1 MNKSVMSAIEL
12 LSAKYNFN
20 IEDAINVL
28 NENKARSKS
37 KSKVVE
43 AKKEV
48 EDLFAQIVND
58 VDDVIINNTDNT
70 DNTEVV
76 IKDQAMMNSDDYN
89 NDLQILINSIEKYPI
104 TLPEKMPTEYDGMS
118 VKDAYLMA
126 RVKKEK
132 EMKPAEKQLIR
143 AVIKGAN
150 KYQKELEKEA
160 EKAKKDAEK
169 QALAEQKKAE
179 KAALAAQKKAADPKE
194 IEKQKKAAEK
204 AAEKAKKDAEKAAA
218 AELKKLE
225 QEEAKKAK
233 MVEKAKKEMEKK
245 MTPENMKKEQEKMNK
260 ELEKQ
265 KKAAEKEIEKEKK
278 EAEKK
283 ALAEQKKAAK
293 EAEKKAAAE
302 AKKLEKKEPKAK
314 AAKAVEPKVEAKVE
328 EAPVKVTVKRVK
340 IAGQEYLKSSANIL
354 YNPETQEEV
363 GMYDEVTNSIKPLPD
378 DEEEELSEDN
388 YDN

>member
-1 MNKSVMSAIEL
+1 MSAIEL

-28 NENKARSKS
+28 NENKTKSKS

-58 VDDVIINNTDNT
+58 VDDVIINNTDNS
-70 DNTEVV
+70 EVV
-76 IKDQAMMNSDDYN
+76 MKDQAMMNSDDYN

-104 TLPEKMPTEYDGMS
+104 ALPEKMPAEYDGMS

-150 KYQKELEKEA
+150 KYQKEVEKAEKEA
-160 EKAKKDAEK
+160 AKKAEK
-169 QALAEQKKAE
+169 QALAEQKKKELAE
-179 KAALAAQKKAADPKE
+179 KKAAEKAADPKE

-204 AAEKAKKDAEKAAA
+204 KAA

-245 MTPENMKKEQEKMNK
+245 MTPEKMKKEQEKMNK

-283 ALAEQKKAAK
+283 AAKEAK
-293 EAEKKAAAE
+293 EAEKL
-302 AKKLEKKEPKAK
+302 AKKKEPKAK
-314 AAKAVEPKVEAKVE
+314 AAKAVETKVEAKVE

>member
-1 MNKSVMSAIEL
+1 MSAIEL

-70 DNTEVV
+70 EVV

-104 TLPEKMPTEYDGMS
+104 TLPEKMPAEYDGMS

-293 EAEKKAAAE
+293 EAEKL
-302 AKKLEKKEPKAK
+302 AKKKEPKAK
-314 AAKAVEPKVEAKVE
+314 AAKSVETKVEAKVE

>member
-1 MNKSVMSAIEL
+1 MSAIEL

-58 VDDVIINNTDNT
+58 VDDVIINNTDNTDNT

-265 KKAAEKEIEKEKK
+265 KKAAEKELEKEKK

-283 ALAEQKKAAK
+283 AAKEAK

-302 AKKLEKKEPKAK
+302 AKKLEKKAPKAK

>member
-1 MNKSVMSAIEL
+1 MNKTVMSAIEL
-12 LSAKYNFN
+12 LSVKYNFN

-28 NENKARSKS
+28 NENKTKSKS

-58 VDDVIINNTDNT
+58 VDDVIINNTDNS
-70 DNTEVV
+70 EVV
-76 IKDQAMMNSDDYN
+76 MKDQAMMNSDDYN

-104 TLPEKMPTEYDGMS
+104 ALPEKMPAEYDGMS
-118 VKDAYLMA
+118 VKDAYLIA

-150 KYQKELEKEA
+150 KYQKEVEKAEKEA
-160 EKAKKDAEK
+160 AKKAEK
-169 QALAEQKKAE
+169 KALAEQKKKELAE
-179 KAALAAQKKAADPKE
+179 KKAAEKAADPKE

-204 AAEKAKKDAEKAAA
+204 KAA

-245 MTPENMKKEQEKMNK
+245 MTPEKMKKEQEKMNK

-283 ALAEQKKAAK
+283 AAKEAK
-293 EAEKKAAAE
+293 EAEKL
-302 AKKLEKKEPKAK
+302 AKKKEPKAK
-314 AAKAVEPKVEAKVE
+314 AAKAVETKVEDKVE

>member
-1 MNKSVMSAIEL
+1 MNKTVMSAIEL
-12 LSAKYNFN
+12 LSVKYNFN

-28 NENKARSKS
+28 NENKTKSKS
-37 KSKVVE
+37 KSKVVQ

-58 VDDVIINNTDNT
+58 VDDVIINNT

-104 TLPEKMPTEYDGMS
+104 TLPEKMPAEYDGMS

-160 EKAKKDAEK
+160 EKAKKEAEK
-169 QALAEQKKAE
+169 KALAEQKKKELAE
-179 KAALAAQKKAADPKE
+179 KKAAEKAADPKE

-245 MTPENMKKEQEKMNK
+245 MTPEKMKKEQEKMNK

-283 ALAEQKKAAK
+283 AAKEAK
-293 EAEKKAAAE
+293 EAEKL
-302 AKKLEKKEPKAK
+302 AKKKEPKAK
-314 AAKAVEPKVEAKVE
+314 AAKAVETKVEAKVE

>member
-1 MNKSVMSAIEL
+1 MSAIEL

-58 VDDVIINNTDNT
+58 VDDTFDVAVKEALDKNPIRSID
-70 DNTEVV
+70 EE
-76 IKDQAMMNSDDYN
+76 
-89 NDLQILINSIEKYPI
+89 NDLHKRNEIVLKSVAETLNI
-104 TLPEKMPTEYDGMS
+104 TETTDKKKT
-118 VKDAYLMA
+118 
-126 RVKKEK
+126 KKEL
-132 EMKPAEKQLIR
+132 AE
-143 AVIKGAN
+143 
-150 KYQKELEKEA
+150 QKKAEKEA
-160 EKAKKDAEK
+160 EKAKKEAEK
-169 QALAEQKKAE
+169 EALAEQKKAEKEALAEQKKAE

-194 IEKQKKAAEK
+194 IEKQKK

-245 MTPENMKKEQEKMNK
+245 MTPENMKKEQEKMAK

-265 KKAAEKEIEKEKK
+265 KKAAEKELEKEKK

-283 ALAEQKKAAK
+283 AAKEAK
-293 EAEKKAAAE
+293 EAEKKAATE
-302 AKKLEKKEPKAK
+302 AKKLEKKAPKAK
-314 AAKAVEPKVEAKVE
+314 AANKVEAKVE
-328 EAPVKVTVKRVK
+328 EDAPVKVTVKRVK
-340 IAGQEYLKSSANIL
+340 IGDQEYLKSSANIL
-354 YNPETQEEV
+354 YNPVTQEEV
-363 GMYDEVTNSIKPLPD
+363 GIYDEATNSIKPLPD
-378 DEEEELSEDN
+378 DEEEELEEDN

>member
-20 IEDAINVL
+20 IEDAINTL

-58 VDDVIINNTDNT
+58 VDDVIINDTDNSASVSKI
-70 DNTEVV
+70 DVV
-76 IKDQAMMNSDDYN
+76 VNDAPGMTSDEYN
-89 NDLQILINSIEKYPI
+89 NDLQLIINSVEKYAI
-104 TLPEKMPTEYDGMS
+104 TLPEKMPAEYDGMS
-118 VKDAYLMA
+118 VKDAYLKA

-143 AVIKGAN
+143 AVIKGTE
-150 KYQKELEKEA
+150 KYKKDTEKE
-160 EKAKKDAEK
+160 
-169 QALAEQKKAE
+169 ALAEQKKAE
-179 KAALAAQKKAADPKE
+179 KAAAAEQKKKELAEKKAAEKAADPKE
-194 IEKQKKAAEK
+194 IEKAKKAAEK

-245 MTPENMKKEQEKMNK
+245 MTPENMKKEQEKMAK

-265 KKAAEKEIEKEKK
+265 KKAAEKELEKEKKEAEKKAAKEAK

-283 ALAEQKKAAK
+283 ALAEQKKA
-293 EAEKKAAAE
+293 EKKA
-302 AKKLEKKEPKAK
+302 PKAK
-314 AAKAVEPKVEAKVE
+314 AVETKVEAKVE
-328 EAPVKVTVKRVK
+328 EDAPVKVTVKRVK
-340 IAGQEYLKSSANIL
+340 IGDQEYLKSSANIL
-354 YNPETQEEV
+354 YNPVTQEEV
-363 GMYDEVTNSIKPLPD
+363 GMYDEATNSIKPLPD
-378 DEEEELSEDN
+378 DEEEELEEDN

>member
-1 MNKSVMSAIEL
+1 MNKTVMSAIEL

-204 AAEKAKKDAEKAAA
+204 AAEKEKKDAEKAAA

-283 ALAEQKKAAK
+283 AAK
-293 EAEKKAAAE
+293 EAKELEKKAAAE

>member
-1 MNKSVMSAIEL
+1 MNKTVMSAIEL

-28 NENKARSKS
+28 NENKSRSKS

-70 DNTEVV
+70 EVV

-104 TLPEKMPTEYDGMS
+104 ALPEKMPTEYDGMS

-160 EKAKKDAEK
+160 EKAKKEAEK

-204 AAEKAKKDAEKAAA
+204 AAEKAKKDAEKKAD

-293 EAEKKAAAE
+293 EAEKL
-302 AKKLEKKEPKAK
+302 AKKKEPKAK

>member
-1 MNKSVMSAIEL
+1 MNKTVMSAIEL
-12 LSAKYNFN
+12 LSVKYNFN

-28 NENKARSKS
+28 NENKTKSKS

-58 VDDVIINNTDNT
+58 VDDVIINNTDNS
-70 DNTEVV
+70 EVV
-76 IKDQAMMNSDDYN
+76 MKDQAMMNSDDYN

-104 TLPEKMPTEYDGMS
+104 TLPEKMPAEYDGMS

-169 QALAEQKKAE
+169 KALAEQKKKELAEKKAAE
-179 KAALAAQKKAADPKE
+179 KAANPKE

-204 AAEKAKKDAEKAAA
+204 KAA

-245 MTPENMKKEQEKMNK
+245 MTPENMKKEQEKMAK

-283 ALAEQKKAAK
+283 AAKEAK
-293 EAEKKAAAE
+293 EAEKL
-302 AKKLEKKEPKAK
+302 AKKKEPKAK
-314 AAKAVEPKVEAKVE
+314 AAKAVETKVEDKVE